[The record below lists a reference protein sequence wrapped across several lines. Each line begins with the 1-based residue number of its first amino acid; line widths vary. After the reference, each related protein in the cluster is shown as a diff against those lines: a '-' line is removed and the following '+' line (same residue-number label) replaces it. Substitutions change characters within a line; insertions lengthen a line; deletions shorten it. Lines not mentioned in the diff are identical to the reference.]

1 MGWNS
6 TVVVLN
12 DALGDI
18 ERDPDFGKKLGSAIM
33 SYQMRHGQGVDVTA
47 GCHCNA
53 ARVIE
58 THHADNTTL
67 VAIGGNDGEKYVETF
82 GWNLTDDKFKLRILQ
97 EFADQLGYRV
107 VKKSK
112 KKE

>member
-1 MGWNS
+1 MGYNS

-18 ERDPDFGKKLGSAIM
+18 ERDPDFGKKLVNAIM
-33 SYQMRHGQGVDVTA
+33 SMPISISGVDVTA

-58 THHADNTTL
+58 SHHADNTTL

-82 GWNLTDDKFKLRILQ
+82 GWNITDDKFKLRLLQ
-97 EFADQLGYRV
+97 EFADRLGYRV
-107 VKKSK
+107 VKKIQK
-112 KKE
+112 MK